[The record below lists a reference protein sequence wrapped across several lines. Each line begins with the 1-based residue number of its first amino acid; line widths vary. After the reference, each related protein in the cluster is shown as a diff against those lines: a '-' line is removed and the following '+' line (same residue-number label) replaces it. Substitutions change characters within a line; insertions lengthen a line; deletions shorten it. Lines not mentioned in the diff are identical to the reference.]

1 MIEDIYV
8 DPHDQRNWSLLLN
21 NNVIS
26 LGDTV
31 VDVGGHHGVYTHMF
45 SSLLGATG
53 KVHVFEIFPPSFRY
67 LEMRFG
73 HCPNVFFHNVAVS
86 DRDGSESIHVAENN
100 EMCGILEKN
109 GQKIGQIQS
118 VTLDTF
124 LADEDRVSLIKI
136 DVEGAELNVLR
147 GAKETLKKTDSLL
160 LECHFDE
167 DWPEIRNILL
177 EENQFE
183 CYNVDRREVVD
194 ATSPR
199 PYQCFC
205 RRKK

>member
-1 MIEDIYV
+1 MTVQTDFTDPNGNYDIISEYV
-8 DPHDQRNWSLLLN
+8 AGKKLRTIIDVGAWWGPWSLHWQPYADKLEIFEPNQKILPMLEHNISTYN
-21 NNVIS
+21 NCTLHRTALGEVKGKVSMGYDTHSGTNHVIKS
-26 LGDTV
+26 HGNIDINTLDSYQFSH
-31 VDVGGHHGVYTHMF
+31 VDV
-45 SSLLGATG
+45 
-53 KVHVFEIFPPSFRY
+53 
-67 LEMRFG
+67 
-73 HCPNVFFHNVAVS
+73 
-86 DRDGSESIHVAENN
+86 
-100 EMCGILEKN
+100 
-109 GQKIGQIQS
+109 
-118 VTLDTF
+118 
-124 LADEDRVSLIKI
+124 IKI

-147 GAKETLKKTDSLL
+147 GAKETLKKTDSLF

-194 ATSPR
+194 TTSPR